1 MKKVVLGILLGI
13 SIQYTE
19 AQNALFIPET
29 LVGPTFDLTVD
40 YDSVEFISGYLTQ
53 TAGVNGP
60 ILGPTLIINKGDDVS
75 VNVTNNLVDTTTMH
89 WHGVHLPSE
98 MDGGPHSKIAPNT
111 TWSPNWIGMDNAS
124 TMWYHPHLH
133 HTTYKHVM
141 MGVSGIIINRDP
153 AESVLALP
161 RTYGVDDIPL
171 VLQTKVMTADH
182 QIDTDLAHRNMD
194 TMLLVNATRDAYFN
208 APAQLVRFRILNG
221 SAMRSFNV
229 GLSNGADF
237 WVIGS
242 DGGLLTAPVQV
253 NDLVVSNGER
263 YEIIVNLSGLEGT
276 TVDLMNFGTTIPSGV
291 YGTATLGGMGGSS
304 IPNYS
309 NNPLNGT
316 DFTLLSLNVG
326 ESSMNSIFILP
337 TELVNIEVLSEFDVD
352 ENRNLDMS
360 SVVMGPNGSINGP
373 FQINNSPFNMSEIN
387 EVVKINNTEVWTI
400 NNQTQIAH
408 PFHIHDVQFN
418 IIEINGSTPPAH
430 LQGWKDVVLVPGPM
444 GSAKFITK
452 FEDFTDAEIPFM
464 YHCHILAHEDEG
476 MMGQFIVVDED
487 FDVSVIEKS
496 IFSFYP
502 NPVSDFITIE
512 LNNRENEL
520 LEVYNLNGSLVKKT
534 LINNQNSTIDLSL
547 LVPGVYF
554 LKVGSENEK
563 FIRY

>member
-1 MKKVVLGILLGI
+1 M
-13 SIQYTE
+13 
-19 AQNALFIPET
+19 FIPET
-29 LVGPTFDLTVD
+29 LAGPTFDLTVA
-40 YDSVEFISGYLTQ
+40 YDSVEFIPGYLTQ

-60 ILGPTLIINKGDDVS
+60 ILGPTLIINKGDAVS
-75 VNVTNNLVDTTTMH
+75 INVTNELSDTTTMH

-111 TWSPNWIGMDNAS
+111 TWSPNWIAMDNAS

-133 HTTYKHVM
+133 HTTYKQVM

-153 AESVLALP
+153 TESALDLP
-161 RTYGVDDIPL
+161 RIYGVDDIPL

-182 QIDTDLAHRNMD
+182 QIDTDLDHRNMD

-229 GLSNGADF
+229 GLSNGDDF
-237 WVIGS
+237 WVIDS
-242 DGGLLTAPVQV
+242 DGGLLSAPVQV

-263 YEIIVNLSGLEGT
+263 YEIIVDLAGLEGT
-276 TVDLMNFGTTIPSGV
+276 TIDLMNFGSSIPSGI
-291 YGTATLGGMGGSS
+291 YGTATMGGSS

-309 NNPLNGT
+309 NNTLNGA
-316 DFTLLSLNVG
+316 DFTLLTLNIG
-326 ESSMNSIFILP
+326 ESTINSISTFP
-337 TELVNIEVLSEFDVD
+337 TELVTVDVLSEFDVD

-360 SVVMGPNGSINGP
+360 AVVMGPDGALNGP
-373 FQINNSPFNMSEIN
+373 FQINNAPFDMSEIN

-418 IIEINGSTPPAH
+418 IIELNGSTPPAH
-430 LQGWKDVVLVPGPM
+430 MQGWKDVVLVPGQM
-444 GSAKFITK
+444 GSAKFIAK
-452 FEDFTDAEIPFM
+452 FEDFTDPEIPFM

-476 MMGQFIVVDED
+476 MMGQFIVVEED
-487 FDVSVIEKS
+487 FDVPLIENS

-502 NPVSDFITIE
+502 NPVSDF
-512 LNNRENEL
+512 L
-520 LEVYNLNGSLVKKT
+520 
-534 LINNQNSTIDLSL
+534 TIDLVHNTAEILTIYDISGS
-547 LVPGVYF
+547 VVYEQEITNRF
-554 LKVGSENEK
+554 AEIGLSTLSQ
-563 FIRY
+563 

>member
-253 NDLVVSNGER
+253 NNLVVSNGER
-263 YEIIVNLSGLEGT
+263 YEIIVDLSGLEAT
-276 TVDLMNFGTTIPSGV
+276 SVDLMNFGTTMPSGI
-291 YGTATLGGMGGSS
+291 YGTATMGGMGGSS

-309 NNPLNGT
+309 NNPLNGA
-316 DFTLLSLNVG
+316 DFTLLTLNVG
-326 ESSMNSIFILP
+326 EPTVNSIFSLP
-337 TELVNIEVLSEFDVD
+337 TELVSVDVLSEFDVD
-352 ENRNLDMS
+352 ENRALDMS
-360 SVVMGPNGSINGP
+360 AVVMGPDGALNGP
-373 FQINNSPFNMSEIN
+373 FQINDSPFNMSEVN

-418 IIEINGSTPPAH
+418 IIELNGSTPPAH
-430 LQGWKDVVLVPGPM
+430 MQGWKDVVLVPGQM
-444 GSAKFITK
+444 GSAKFIAK
-452 FEDFTDAEIPFM
+452 FEDFTDPEIPFM

-487 FDVSVIEKS
+487 FDVSLIENS

-502 NPVSDFITIE
+502 NPVSDF
-512 LNNRENEL
+512 L
-520 LEVYNLNGSLVKKT
+520 
-534 LINNQNSTIDLSL
+534 TIDMVHNTAETLRIYDISGSVVYKQEISNRSTEIGLSTL
-547 LVPGVYF
+547 SPGIYF
-554 LKVGSENEK
+554 LAVGTNMEK
-563 FIRY
+563 FVKF

>member
-1 MKKVVLGILLGI
+1 MNKVILGMLAVI
-13 SIQYTE
+13 SIQFTE
-19 AQNALFIPET
+19 AQNQLFIPDT
-29 LVGPTFDLTVD
+29 LAGPTFDLTVA
-40 YDSVEFISGYLTQ
+40 YDSVEFIPGYLTQ

-60 ILGPTLIINKGDDVS
+60 ILGPTLIINKGDAVAI
-75 VNVTNNLVDTTTMH
+75 NVTNELSDTTTMH

-111 TWSPNWIGMDNAS
+111 TWSPNWIAMDNAS

-133 HTTYKHVM
+133 HTTYKQVM

-153 AESVLALP
+153 AESALDLP

-182 QIDTDLAHRNMD
+182 QIDTDLDHRNMD

-242 DGGLLTAPVQV
+242 DGGLLSAPVQV

-263 YEIIVNLSGLEGT
+263 YEIIVDLSGLEGT
-276 TVDLMNFGTTIPSGV
+276 SVDLMNFGTTMPSGI
-291 YGTATLGGMGGSS
+291 YGTATMGGMGGSS

-309 NNPLNGT
+309 NNPLNGA
-316 DFTLLSLNVG
+316 DFTLLTLNVG
-326 ESSMNSIFILP
+326 EPTVNSIFSLP
-337 TELVNIEVLSEFDVD
+337 TELVSVDVLSEFDVD
-352 ENRNLDMS
+352 ENRTLDMS
-360 SVVMGPNGSINGP
+360 AVVMGPDGALNGP
-373 FQINNSPFNMSEIN
+373 FQINDSPFNMSEVN

-418 IIEINGSTPPAH
+418 IIELNGSTPPAH
-430 LQGWKDVVLVPGPM
+430 MQGWKDVVLVPGQM
-444 GSAKFITK
+444 GSAKFIAK
-452 FEDFTDAEIPFM
+452 FEDFTDPEIPFM

-487 FDVSVIEKS
+487 FDVSLIENS

-502 NPVSDFITIE
+502 NPVSDF
-512 LNNRENEL
+512 L
-520 LEVYNLNGSLVKKT
+520 
-534 LINNQNSTIDLSL
+534 TIDMVHNTAETLRIYDISGSVVYKQEISNRSTEIGLSTL
-547 LVPGVYF
+547 SPGIYF
-554 LKVGSENEK
+554 LAVGTNMEK
-563 FIRY
+563 FVKF